1 MAVLQDMREPGTWV
15 EFIFISRIPGEDE
28 GCRLQFK
35 FCKAG
40 QLVYDLEFGWTNITI
55 RNYIKV
61 TSRFPVE
68 PLHSMPSK
76 GLFMSF
82 EKHLYQLDWE
92 ETGSEGCYRLRFFGS
107 DQDFTLAVHEE
118 SVRSFGM
125 AFSKEWEH
133 APSTVL

>member
-1 MAVLQDMREPGTWV
+1 
-15 EFIFISRIPGEDE
+15 
-28 GCRLQFK
+28 
-35 FCKAG
+35 
-40 QLVYDLEFGWTNITI
+40 
-55 RNYIKV
+55 
-61 TSRFPVE
+61 
-68 PLHSMPSK
+68 
-76 GLFMSF
+76 MSF